1 MADYIPAWRC
11 IGCGRIEAVQNC
23 IGVCQDRPVQFVYAK
38 DYEAALVRARAA
50 ERALE
55 LVRKLA
61 AITPRNESWKES
73 YLALQREARRIASES
88 HPAADDAATKEA
100 ELLE

>member
-1 MADYIPAWRC
+1 MADYISAWRC
-11 IGCGRIEAVQNC
+11 IGCGRIEAPQNC
-23 IGVCQDRPVQFVYAK
+23 IGICRDRPVQFVYAK
-38 DYEAALVRARAA
+38 DHEAVLARALAA

-61 AITPRNESWKES
+61 AITPRNENWKES
-73 YLALQREARRIASES
+73 YLALQREARQIASES
-88 HPAADDAATKEA
+88 HGGRDGVAAKPT